1 MKQAV
6 REAIAE
12 LEEAGLGEGVRFEE
26 DDDGGAYVAVDGV
39 EIGECFSPSLS
50 WIGFHI
56 THSYPEA
63 AVYPH
68 FVDPALRY
76 VGHGATVGEQPEDY
90 LPTSITRG
98 DFKLGELEPVAIR
111 VSRSSPKRAPGTD
124 TALKKLERVIA
135 FLESR

>member
-1 MKQAV
+1 MKDAV
-6 REAIAE
+6 REAITE
-12 LEEAGLGEGVRFEE
+12 LEDANLGEGVRFEE
-26 DDDGGAYVAVDGV
+26 DGEGGAYVAVDGLA
-39 EIGECFSPSLS
+39 IGDRFSPSVS

-68 FVDPALRY
+68 FVDPSLRY
-76 VGHGATVGEQPEDY
+76 VGGGAAPNEHPDGN
-90 LPTSITRG
+90 LPTSISRG
-98 DFKLGELEPVAIR
+98 DYKLGELEPSAIQ